1 MDTELRLRPRCIWGG
16 HWYYGAAVGL
26 LIVAAA
32 LRCYNLPGNTLWF
45 DEANIVYMA
54 GGTPWEMVNAIRHG
68 DVHPILNPLLL
79 NGVQRI
85 DLSPLAVRL
94 PSVLASVLT
103 IGVMLFLLPR
113 WGLPR
118 GAALLAALLAALFPA
133 AIGEG
138 QNARLYSLDAL
149 LAVLLIA
156 GWFQYRQTGKIVL
169 LSIGLLLSPLTHYAL
184 VLFGA
189 AVLAAALT
197 GRAGDAGNAE
207 MVEREGN
214 EPPDLRYRIRRY
226 WQRRRALLGPV
237 IAFLVGCLAT
247 YWLTLR
253 FHLEEQGRVIAYLQ
267 PFYYGGEFYDPAAL
281 LQFVITRTGDF
292 LRWPLPDGVALLA
305 GAVLLLHTILAF
317 RRGQFHPLPALLVCA
332 LIIAMVA
339 AVLRL
344 YPFGATIRASYLTPI
359 LFVTAGFA
367 LHWGI
372 GELAAQFRRKWLQPA
387 LLTALAGLT
396 AAAGIAALVAAN
408 PWQDKDPRLG
418 VRTHIRVLFD
428 TLDAQV
434 QAEDLVYISE
444 GAIPSVKFYRPEK
457 PANYHYGHPDAN
469 LTAAQRLQDIV
480 DTALIHP
487 ADTDRIWLVFLGS
500 CGKPLVGQ
508 LTGWQEQGRME
519 RYAGDACWG
528 LYLTTGDNPLVARVA
543 QARADYRRQY
553 AAVTA
558 GQAAGRAYFDLY
570 LQDDKLHYIRERC
583 GVGDTAA
590 RFWLHISPQDGADL
604 PAGGQTVGFDNR
616 DFNFGGNGAA
626 FDGKCMASVPLPDYP
641 IAELKTGQFTKGGS
655 TWETTLTLE

>member
-1 MDTELRLRPRCIWGG
+1 MLRRLRGC

-32 LRCYNLPGNTLWF
+32 LRCYNLPENTLWF
-45 DEANIVYMA
+45 DEANIVYIA
-54 GGTPWEMVNAIRHG
+54 GGAPGEMVNSIRHG
-68 DVHPILNPLLL
+68 PVHPILNPLLL
-79 NGVQRI
+79 NGALRI
-85 DLSPLAVRL
+85 DFSPLAVRL
-94 PSVLASVLT
+94 PSVLASVSA
-103 IGVMLFLLPR
+103 IGIILFLLPR

-118 GAALLAALLAALFPA
+118 EAAFLAALLAALFPT
-133 AIGEG
+133 AIE
-138 QNARLYSLDAL
+138 QAQSARPYSLDAL
-149 LAVLLIA
+149 LATLLIA
-156 GWFQYRQTGKIVL
+156 GWFQYRQTGKIAL
-169 LSIGLLLSPLTHYAL
+169 LSIALLLSPLTHYAL
-184 VLFGA
+184 ILFGA
-189 AVLAAALT
+189 AVLATALT
-197 GRAGDAGNAE
+197 GQAGDAGNADR
-207 MVEREGN
+207 VDRDRN
-214 EPPDLRYRIRRY
+214 APPDLRYLIRRY
-226 WQRRRALLGPV
+226 WQRQRALLGPV
-237 IAFLVGCLAT
+237 ISFLTGCLAT

-253 FHLEEQGRVIAYLQ
+253 FHLDDQGRVVSYLQ
-267 PFYYGGEFYDPAAL
+267 PFYYGGELYDLAAL
-281 LQFVITRTGDF
+281 LQFVITRAGDF

-305 GAVLLLHTILAF
+305 GAALVGNTALAF
-317 RRGQFHPLPALLVCA
+317 RRGQFHPLPGLLLGALL
-332 LIIAMVA
+332 IAMVA

-372 GELAAQFRRKWLQPA
+372 GELAVLTRRAWLQPV

-408 PWQDKDPRLG
+408 PWQDKDGRLG

-434 QAEDLVYISE
+434 RAEDLVYISE

-457 PANYHYGHPDAN
+457 PANYYYGHPDAN

-487 ADTDRIWLVFLGS
+487 VDTERIWLVFLGS
-500 CGKPLVGQ
+500 CGKPLVGH

-543 QARADYRRQY
+543 QAKADYRREY

-558 GQAAGRAYFDLY
+558 GQPAGRAYFDLY
-570 LQDDKLHYIRERC
+570 LQNDKLHYIKERC

-590 RFWLHISPQDGADL
+590 RFLLHISPQDGADL

-616 DFNFGGNGAA
+616 DFNFAGNGAA

-641 IAELKTGQFTKGGS
+641 IAELKTGQFTKGGA
-655 TWETTLTLE
+655 TWETTLTMER

>member
-1 MDTELRLRPRCIWGG
+1 M
-16 HWYYGAAVGL
+16 
-26 LIVAAA
+26 VAAA
-32 LRCYNLPGNTLWF
+32 LRCYNLPENTLWF

-54 GGTPWEMVNAIRHG
+54 GGALGEMVNAIRHG

-94 PSVLASVLT
+94 PSSLASVLT
-103 IGVMLFLLPR
+103 IGIMLFLLPR

-133 AIGEG
+133 AIGEA

-156 GWFQYRQTGKIVL
+156 GWFQYRQSGKIAL
-169 LSIGLLLSPLTHYAL
+169 LSIALLLSPLTHYAL

-189 AVLAAALT
+189 AVLTVALT
-197 GRAGDAGNAE
+197 GRAAAAGNAE
-207 MVEREGN
+207 KVEPDRNGN
-214 EPPDLRYRIRRY
+214 APDLRCRVRRY
-226 WQRRRALLGPV
+226 WQRRRALLWPV
-237 IAFLVGCLAT
+237 IFFLAGCLAT

-267 PFYYGGEFYDPAAL
+267 TFYYGGELYDPAAL

-305 GAVLLLHTILAF
+305 GAALLGHTALAF
-317 RRGQFHPLPALLVCA
+317 RRRQFHPLPGLLLCALL
-332 LIIAMVA
+332 IAMVA

-359 LFVTAGFA
+359 LFITAGFA

-372 GELAAQFRRKWLQPA
+372 GELAVLARRAWLQPA
-387 LLTALAGLT
+387 LLTVLAVLT
-396 AAAGIAALVAAN
+396 AAGGIAALVNKN
-408 PWQDKDPRLG
+408 PWLDRDTSLG

-434 QAEDLVYISE
+434 QGEDLVYISE
-444 GAIPSVKFYRPEK
+444 GAIPSVNFYRPEK
-457 PANYHYGHPDAN
+457 PANYYYGHPDAN

-500 CGKPLVGQ
+500 CGKPLVGH

-558 GQAAGRAYFDLY
+558 GQPASRAYFDLY
-570 LQDDKLHYIRERC
+570 LQGDKLHYIRERC

-590 RFWLHISPQDGADL
+590 RFWLHISPQDWADL
-604 PAGGQTVGFDNR
+604 PAGGRRPGFDNR
-616 DFNFGGNGAA
+616 DFNFVGNGAA
-626 FDGKCMASVPLPDYP
+626 FDGKCLASVPLPDYP
-641 IAELKTGQFTKGGS
+641 IAELKTGQFTKAGS
-655 TWETTLTLE
+655 AWETILTVGR